1 MRALAVQAALAAAL
15 VLGTGAPALAYYPD
29 DHIWEKE
36 YQSGV
41 EWGYPVHRK
50 AVPWVSSVAWRERY
64 PTAPAWWQAYATR
77 AWQPANYTG
86 WYDWR
91 WDQATYTNYYTKPAA
106 IPQAYMPVAT
116 SWTAYNG
123 TTTNAWDSN
132 MAWNVAW
139 WDGSYRPMTNAG
151 YRKAVFDTA
160 QNPFS
165 DTRLNNELQVAAA
178 YGDLSRV
185 KYLVGAGAD
194 IHARDWEGYTPLTWA
209 AQHGRREVV
218 DYLLTR
224 YAQPNAVDRWGYT
237 PLMWAVQQGHTDVA
251 AMLLSKGANVRTST
265 PYGVTPHV
273 LATYA
278 AGGRSRSLIE
288 TALAGRRIDYNYY
301 KAAPTAGWSQPV
313 ASAQTWVD
321 PMGQAAGMMNQ
332 AAGAMNQVMPQAM
345 PQAAMPQ
352 AAAVMPQ
359 AAVQRL
365 EPSVGYTKLAALGTD
380 FGTDFKGFL
389 QESTQGGVGLNTL
402 NAFAGGDMEVG
413 KDLSLMF
420 TNMVKD
426 RDLKKTRAE
435 LEAVRPKVKAN
446 SRFLRYVNSVDET
459 LRGLGY

>member
-1 MRALAVQAALAAAL
+1 MRSLAVQAALATAL

-29 DHIWEKE
+29 DHIWDKE

-64 PTAPAWWQAYATR
+64 PTAPSWWQAYAHR

-91 WDQATYTNYYTKPAA
+91 WDQSTYNSWYTKPAA
-106 IPQAYMPVAT
+106 IPQAYMPVSTTWT
-116 SWTAYNG
+116 SYNG
-123 TTTNAWDSN
+123 TTSNAWDSN
-132 MAWNVAW
+132 MYWNVAW
-139 WDGSYRPMTNAG
+139 WDGSNRAMTNAG
-151 YRKAVFDTA
+151 YHKAVFDSA

-178 YGDLSRV
+178 YGDLARV
-185 KYLVGAGAD
+185 KALVGSGAD

-209 AQHGRREVV
+209 AQHGRRDVA
-218 DYLLTR
+218 DYLLSR

-237 PLMWAVQQGHTDVA
+237 PLMWAVQQGHTDIA
-251 AMLLSKGANVRTST
+251 AMLLARGANVRTST

-288 TALAGRRIDYNYY
+288 SALAGRKIDYNYY
-301 KAAPTAGWSQPV
+301 KANPTAWQQPV
-313 ASAQTWVD
+313 AQGWTAD
-321 PMGQAAGMMNQ
+321 PMGQAAG
-332 AAGAMNQVMPQAM
+332 AMNQAM
-345 PQAAMPQ
+345 PQAALPQPAAAAPQ
-352 AAAVMPQ
+352 AM
-359 AAVQRL
+359 VQRL
-365 EPSVGYTKLAALGTD
+365 DPAVGYTKLAALGTD
-380 FGTDFKGFL
+380 FGTDFKAFL
-389 QESTQGGVGLNTL
+389 QESTQGGIGLNTL

-413 KDLSLMF
+413 KDLSVMF

-426 RDLKKTRAE
+426 RDLKKTRTE
-435 LEAVRPKVKAN
+435 LEAVRPKLKAN
-446 SRFLRYVNSVDET
+446 SRFARYVNSVDET